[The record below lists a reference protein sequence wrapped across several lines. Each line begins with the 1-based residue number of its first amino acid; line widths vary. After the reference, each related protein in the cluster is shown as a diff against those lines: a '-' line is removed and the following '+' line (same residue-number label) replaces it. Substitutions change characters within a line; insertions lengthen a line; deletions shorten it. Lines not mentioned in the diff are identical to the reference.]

1 MQRVRV
7 PQDVARSPVPQDTA
21 PYPALQRWGERMMR
35 ASGAVSSDADERLAL
50 RSPFF
55 SVEFEF
61 AGLWTEV
68 QSSPFM
74 QTVA

>member
-1 MQRVRV
+1 
-7 PQDVARSPVPQDTA
+7 
-21 PYPALQRWGERMMR
+21 MR
-35 ASGAVSSDADERLAL
+35 ASGAVSADADERLAL

-55 SVEFEF
+55 SEFEF